1 MKWFTFKVS
10 REIFQNEKKSGM
22 EKKLTIAK
30 SLRNILKV
38 FSPWELISLVS
49 KKLACAAVIDTFICA
64 HGKTLISV
72 DRIREHRHLK

>member
-38 FSPWELISLVS
+38 LVFTPWELISLVS
-49 KKLACAAVIDTFICA
+49 KNLLAQ
-64 HGKTLISV
+64 L
-72 DRIREHRHLK
+72 L